1 MDRRSRL
8 AATVILGA
16 LVALGCAGAWGD
28 VRLPHVFGSHMVL
41 QRDVELPVWGWAD
54 PGEEISVQIGDRPAV
69 TAKADAEG
77 KWQVKLAAM
86 PAGGPLQMTVQG
98 KNRVVIEDVLV
109 GEVWLCSGQS
119 NMEMVVASC
128 NNAEQEIAEA
138 NYAQIR
144 QLRAPKTPSGFPRDD
159 FDAAWQVCSP
169 QTAGQ
174 FTAVGYFFAR
184 HIHKE
189 LQVPVG
195 LINSSWGGT
204 LIEPWV
210 PAVGYER
217 VPALKGIHDRVTLT
231 NPTSEPYK
239 KRLGQYLD
247 ELTAWVAKAREK
259 LAAEEELDAAPA
271 YPKELLPLTE
281 HQQPTTLYNG
291 MVHPVV
297 PYAIR
302 GALWYQGE
310 SNHGDGMMYVEKTRA
325 LVEGWR
331 EVWRNSD
338 MPFYYVQIAPWQYGN
353 EAPTILPTFWEAQAA
368 AQVIP
373 HTGMVV
379 INDIADL
386 QDIHPRNK
394 QDVGLRLAL
403 LALARTYGRTDL
415 VCCGPTF
422 RSLEIEGDRLRVR
435 FDNVGS
441 GLASRDGKPLTW
453 FEIIGQDTDFVPA
466 DAVIEGDSV
475 VLSSPQ
481 VKQPAAMRFAWS
493 KLAEPN
499 LMNREGLPAG
509 AFRAG
514 EVPERDY
521 LALRVPEAKEYQ
533 LVYTLD
539 LARLGPQVEYEVD
552 HTGNVTGP
560 FDRIAYFLELQKEG
574 GEVQYV
580 YVSMDSFTQD
590 VKKIGVP
597 VLASKA
603 MFQQRVQNMNVVS
616 NVPGITT
623 GTGLA
628 GGNIEFWPHNYGP
641 PNSGGVPNAS
651 AAIWDFGD
659 QPGAP
664 EDGYGCMQVHN
675 HDAKQTI
682 FAINNW
688 KAGASADIGIG
699 NSEGDTRDWTFT
711 RNAGSYSVKRLRVL
725 VRPKQ

>member
-1 MDRRSRL
+1 MSFKTRL
-8 AATVILGA
+8 VVTVTLAA
-16 LVALGCAGAWGD
+16 LVALGGAAAWAD
-28 VRLPHVFGSHMVL
+28 ARLPHVFGSHMVL

-54 PGEEISVQIGDRPAV
+54 AGEEVSVQIGDRPAV

-86 PAGGPLQMTVQG
+86 PAGGPLQMTVRG
-98 KNRVVIEDVLV
+98 KNQVVLEDVLV

-128 NNAEQEIAEA
+128 NNAAQEVAEA
-138 NYAQIR
+138 NYPEIR
-144 QLRAPKTPSGFPRDD
+144 QLRPPKMPSGFPKDD
-159 FDAAWQVCSP
+159 FDAEWQVCSP
-169 QTAGQ
+169 ETAGQ
-174 FTAVGYFFAR
+174 FTAAGYFFAR
-184 HIHKE
+184 HINKE
-189 LQVPVG
+189 LKVPVG

-204 LIEPWV
+204 LIEPWA
-210 PAVGYER
+210 PPVGYER

-231 NPTSEPYK
+231 NPSSEPYK
-239 KRLGQYLD
+239 ERLAEYLD
-247 ELTAWVAKAREK
+247 QLTAWLAKAREK
-259 LAAEEELDAAPA
+259 LAAEQELDAAPA
-271 YPKELLPLTE
+271 YPQELLPLTE

-291 MVHPVV
+291 MIHPLV

-331 EVWRNSD
+331 EVWHNSD

-353 EAPTILPTFWEAQAA
+353 EDLTILPTFWEAQAA

-373 HTGMVV
+373 NTGMVV
-379 INDIADL
+379 INDIGDI
-386 QDIHPRNK
+386 QDIHPKNK

-415 VCCGPTF
+415 VCSGPTF
-422 RSLEIEGDRLRVR
+422 KSLEIEGSKLRVR

-441 GLASRDGKPLTW
+441 GLASRDGEPLTW
-453 FEIIGQDTDFVPA
+453 FEMIGQDTDFVKA

-475 VLSSPQ
+475 VLSSPE
-481 VKQPAAMRFAWS
+481 VKQAAAMRFAWS

-499 LMNREGLPAG
+499 LMNKEGLPTG

-521 LALRVPEAKEYQ
+521 LALRVPEAKDYQ

-539 LARLGPQVEYEVD
+539 LAKLGPQVQYEVD

-560 FDRIAYFLELQKEG
+560 FDRIAYFLELQKG
-574 GEVQYV
+574 GAEVQYV
-580 YVSMDSFTQD
+580 HVSMDAFTQD

-603 MFQQRVQNMNVVS
+603 MFQQPVQNMNVVS

-641 PNSGGVPNAS
+641 PNSGNVPNAS

-688 KAGASADIGIG
+688 KAGANADIGIG

-711 RNAGSYSVKRLRVL
+711 HNAASYSVKRLRVL